1 MNWLAKINL
10 SIVVE
15 RLGAFKSAV
24 FLLVLIVLCVF
35 CGYRMGN
42 YYHDFQSDT
51 LIKQKARLEALYAE
65 QEQNYK
71 RIHTLEVE
79 LAVEQMANQR
89 SQVLLKDFSEQ
100 NYEVKKDLAF
110 YEKVMSPGKGS
121 AGLVIES
128 LKITPLASEN
138 HYQFEVALVQHQAI
152 KRYAKGYIELN
163 LLGSKQSKQINL
175 PLKSISKVDKKDLN
189 FSFKYFQILTG
200 DFILPEGFTLD
211 KINLSAILVKSKWQK
226 YQKIDETYHLADVII
241 K

>member
-1 MNWLAKINL
+1 M
-10 SIVVE
+10 VE

-65 QEQNYK
+65 QEQNYQ

-128 LKITPLASEN
+128 LKVTPLASVN
-138 HYQFEVALVQHQAI
+138 
-152 KRYAKGYIELN
+152 K
-163 LLGSKQSKQINL
+163 
-175 PLKSISKVDKKDLN
+175 
-189 FSFKYFQILTG
+189 
-200 DFILPEGFTLD
+200 
-211 KINLSAILVKSKWQK
+211 
-226 YQKIDETYHLADVII
+226 
-241 K
+241 